1 MNRHLLHCVCWR
13 GFFASLELAETWNKQ
28 FTLTSMDDA
37 FKDAAGGN
45 PGDVSVQSI
54 TVGRRRGWGFIY
66 CTWVKV
72 VIK

>member
-1 MNRHLLHCVCWR
+1 MRR

-28 FTLTSMDDA
+28 FSLTSMDDA

-54 TVGRRRGWGFIY
+54 TVGRRRGWVYLLYLGQSSG
-66 CTWVKV
+66 KMNSQLLPS
-72 VIK
+72 